1 MAGIYRKSLKRGTEI
16 SQNPDTVTNSKM
28 ASAVVKERS
37 DAELAICRLV
47 EETKGHETLKY
58 LGPGCLVN
66 FSDNSIP
73 ECLHSTRDST
83 GKASTWSSERAPKY
97 YLVASD
103 EVLKKAQL
111 KALEKSQKRTVKI
124 MAEFGGIKD
133 RKTLERKPLSELY
146 GSLKDVVESHGMIY
160 VALTKLK
167 ISLFSKSNLL
177 SRALEVAKTEDG
189 NSFTLISSN
198 ELHCILFSLVFSGER
213 AFTLRE
219 NSELRT
225 REYDLLQFDSVLAR
239 EESRFTNY
247 FLRNDEK
254 TRFLKENEFPEDEIP
269 FGAIILKDATFVGV
283 LNFDNG
289 YPSPLLVGDRLETSA
304 GTYCFALFL

>member
-1 MAGIYRKSLKRGTEI
+1 
-16 SQNPDTVTNSKM
+16 M
-28 ASAVVKERS
+28 ASAGVKVRS

-73 ECLHSTRDST
+73 EFLHSTRDST
-83 GKASTWSSERAPKY
+83 GKASSSERAPKY

-167 ISLFSKSNLL
+167 ISIFSKSNLL
-177 SRALEVAKTEDG
+177 SRALQVAKTEDG
-189 NSFTLISSN
+189 SSFTLMSSN

-254 TRFLKENEFPEDEIP
+254 TRFLKEDEFPEDEIP
-269 FGAIILKDATFVGV
+269 FRAIILKDATFVGV

-289 YPSPLLVGDRLETSA
+289 HPSPLLVGDRLETST
-304 GTYCFALFL
+304 GKLCVVFLKIIFFCFHCFRVVKTH